1 MNERPI
7 SVDHEPEIKAFYPDF
22 IFKERDRIS

>member
-7 SVDHEPEIKAFYPDF
+7 SVDYETEIKGLYPDF
-22 IFKERDRIS
+22 IFKERDRTL